1 MRFAVV
7 GTGGVGG
14 YFGAML
20 ASSGEDVMFTAR
32 GSHLEAMKRDG
43 LHVITPSGALRVPP
57 GRCVGTPAEIG
68 PVDTVFFCVK
78 SYDTERAAA
87 ALPPLLKSSTV
98 VISLQNG
105 VDNEEKLVRALP
117 ESTVF
122 GGVAYIYS
130 TITRPGEITTA
141 AGPAKIV
148 FGPLKGAP
156 ATQGSQAEEIRA
168 KCAMA
173 GITAEVSCDIESA
186 LWKKF
191 IFITGAG
198 GITALTRLTLG
209 EILAV
214 DASREL
220 LTDAMRET
228 EGVARALGVHIEEGY
243 LAGVFETLARYDN
256 ATRSSLYN
264 DLVHGKPLE
273 IEALAGTVI
282 RRASA
287 LGIAT
292 PVNRAVY
299 AALLPYHLH
308 NNGNVR

>member
-7 GTGGVGG
+7 GAGGVGG

-20 ASSGEDVMFTAR
+20 ASAGEDVMFTAR

-43 LHVITPSGALRVPP
+43 LRVVSPSGTIRVPP
-57 GRCVGTPAEIG
+57 ERCAGTPAEIG

-78 SYDTERAAA
+78 SYDTERAAP
-87 ALPPLLKSSTV
+87 ALAPLLRPSSV

-105 VDNEEKLVRALP
+105 IDNEEKLSRLLP
-117 ESTVF
+117 ESTIF
-122 GGVAYIYS
+122 GGVAYIFS
-130 TITRPGEITTA
+130 TITHPGEITVA
-141 AGPAKIV
+141 AGPARIV

-156 ATQGSQAEEIRA
+156 SRQGRQAEEIRA
-168 KCAMA
+168 LCERA
-173 GITAEVSCDIESA
+173 GIPAEVSVDIEAA

-198 GITALTRLTLG
+198 GLTALTRLTLG

-228 EGVARALGVHIEEGY
+228 ESVARALGVHIEDGY
-243 LAGVFETLARYDN
+243 LKGVFETLARSNN

-264 DLVHGKPLE
+264 DLARGKPLE
-273 IEALAGTVI
+273 IEALAGTVV
-282 RRASA
+282 RRGTA

-299 AALLPYHLH
+299 AALLPHHLH